1 MPSVT
6 GLKGGIV
13 VAVVGGP
20 TVLDGVVTTL
30 GGVLVAAVVEVVLA
44 ALAGRVELAFGC
56 GVVAAVAVVLA
67 AATDEADADLPL
79 FELVEQPDAPS
90 ARTIATRSDHLRAE
104 DLISLPPIFSARC

>member
-1 MPSVT
+1 VPSTT
-6 GLKGGIV
+6 GLKGGLV

-20 TVLDGVVTTL
+20 TLLDGVVTTVL
-30 GGVLVAAVVEVVLA
+30 GVLAAAVVRVVPAPVAGAVLA
-44 ALAGRVELAFGC
+44 LAC
-56 GVVAAVAVVLA
+56 GVVAVVDVVLA